1 MTTMKLHYHPLSTYS
16 QKTLIALYEK
26 NAEFT
31 REIIELFD
39 PAIAATYRKFYPYG
53 KVPVLVDG
61 DRFIPESSIIIEYL
75 ETSYDGGTRLI
86 PKDPEHA
93 RRARFHD
100 RMADLYVNDCM
111 ATIFFDG
118 QKPEAAREPARVA
131 QAKETLDISYKH
143 LDEHLAK
150 RTWLVGEQFSI
161 ADCALTAPLGYLRKV
176 HPFASYPN
184 ITTYWS
190 RVSERPSVK
199 RVLDEAQPF
208 LARFESRN

>member
-1 MTTMKLHYHPLSTYS
+1 MTTMTLHYHPLSTYS

-26 NAEFT
+26 NADFS

-39 PAIAATYRKFYPYG
+39 PSKAAAYRTFYPLG

-75 ETSYDGGTRLI
+75 ETKYEGGTRLI
-86 PKDPEHA
+86 PKDPEQA

-100 RMADLYVNDCM
+100 RVADLYVNDCM

-118 QKPEAAREPARVA
+118 RKPEGAREPGRVA
-131 QAKETLDISYKH
+131 QAKETLDTSYKH

-161 ADCALTAPLGYLRKV
+161 ADCALAAPLGYLRKV

-184 ITTYWS
+184 ISTYWN
-190 RVSERPSVK
+190 RASERPSVK
-199 RVLDEAQPF
+199 RVLDEAQPYIERF
-208 LARFESRN
+208 NARK